1 MTETDDLSE
10 ALQQKLVIEIG
21 QAIKRH
27 YLARPEPTKTA
38 VYEVLQAL
46 AFNAAIA
53 LHGTGQDPEAVGY
66 FVRRFN
72 ELLQEDPMTA

>member
-1 MTETDDLSE
+1 MTKIDPSE

-27 YLARPEPTKTA
+27 YQARSELTRTA

-46 AFNAAIA
+46 AFHAAVV
-53 LHGTGQDPEAVGY
+53 LHGTDLDPEAVEY

-72 ELLQEDPMTA
+72 ELLQESP